1 VVEPDPWVR
10 LGLERFKVTT
20 WVENLKLVPFRSE
33 EIIMMMTLIHRVV
46 HDGASPGRQGEKSSV
61 SSITHEMMI
70 PKILQAFFN
79 LLFDGD
85 V

>member
-1 VVEPDPWVR
+1 
-10 LGLERFKVTT
+10 
-20 WVENLKLVPFRSE
+20 
-33 EIIMMMTLIHRVV
+33 MMMTLIHRVV